1 SHVVPALIAKTHA
14 AKMRGGAVRIWGSGR
29 PRREFL
35 YVDDLAD
42 ALVWLMERYDGET
55 HINVGTGTDV
65 TIREL
70 ATRVAHVVG
79 FGGDFAF
86 DATKPDGT
94 PRKLLDVGLLRSL
107 GWSAVTPLDAGLA
120 LTYEDFRRRGA
131 PGAAAHAEP

>member
-1 SHVVPALIAKTHA
+1 
-14 AKMRGGAVRIWGSGR
+14 
-29 PRREFL
+29 
-35 YVDDLAD
+35 
-42 ALVWLMERYDGET
+42 MERYDGET

-86 DATKPDGT
+86 DATKPDVT

-107 GWSAVTPLDAGLA
+107 GWSDVTPLDAGLA
-120 LTYEDFRRRGA
+120 LAYADFRRRGA
-131 PGAAAHAEP
+131 TGVAAQAETGPSRSRQEHGRDAGKETSEQE